1 MDTTCDIY
9 PSLRPSR
16 DHPGVGAPG
25 RYIRLPRTRKGIRHE
40 SPGVILRNR
49 QNQQASGQNPKEVLP
64 VPSAYRVPCILYQ
77 AIPRANAPPISAPL
91 FGSATSVTGRPEIS
105 PSYAR
110 TRTSVHTRSLDAI
123 RTLPSAQYQC
133 DGSRTRLRSSQP
145 ADEFTHVTI
154 ADKPLSNRRGSSRD
168 SLQEGRLL
176 NRRSEPSILRCSY
189 FTEYKAK
196 RSRLPS
202 SLSNGESKFIY
213 RLTCARDKMEHTASA
228 DLQQLIEERDRIEA
242 ALTRSKTFYDTRG
255 DSEPADSLQERF
267 DDTRP
272 LLDRFEAIQDR
283 ISDIVEGTADEQA
296 HEQCRV
302 EFENVYF
309 RLLGAIQ
316 ERIWTLRASTTSS
329 NARHGSRSRHQPL
342 PKHLYPNFTV
352 TAANGSAFVTDS
364 SSL

>member
-1 MDTTCDIY
+1 MLKKIFKLHSSVPQL
-9 PSLRPSR
+9 PSLADPRFRQATHARELRSI
-16 DHPGVGAPG
+16 PGYATQFGHYQV
-25 RYIRLPRTRKGIRHE
+25 
-40 SPGVILRNR
+40 RN
-49 QNQQASGQNPKEVLP
+49 
-64 VPSAYRVPCILYQ
+64 
-77 AIPRANAPPISAPL
+77 ISDP
-91 FGSATSVTGRPEIS
+91 
-105 PSYAR
+105 
-110 TRTSVHTRSLDAI
+110 
-123 RTLPSAQYQC
+123 C

-189 FTEYKAK
+189 STEYKAK

-242 ALTRSKTFYDTRG
+242 TLTRSKTFYDTRG

-316 ERIWTLRASTTSS
+316 ERIRTLRVSTTSS
-329 NARHGSRSRHQPL
+329 NARHSRLAFASSTTPETPL
-342 PKHLYPNFTV
+342 P
-352 TAANGSAFVTDS
+352 
-364 SSL
+364 